1 MISILISNPC
11 DYPIDEVAII
21 DKLTRFLEGRAKDN
35 CEVSIKITN
44 KVEMLRLAR
53 IYLNERNILHNVL
66 SFTYSEAKDF
76 LLDPDGVTRLG
87 DIAVCYEKAKEE
99 AENQGILVDEWLYQ
113 LIEHGVEHLL
123 GIHHD

>member
-1 MISILISNPC
+1 MISILISNPYNYLINEALIV
-11 DYPIDEVAII
+11 DN
-21 DKLTRFLEGRAKDN
+21 LTRFLGGKVKDN

-44 KVEMLRLAR
+44 KEEMLELAR
-53 IYLNERNILHNVL
+53 IYLNERDILHNVL